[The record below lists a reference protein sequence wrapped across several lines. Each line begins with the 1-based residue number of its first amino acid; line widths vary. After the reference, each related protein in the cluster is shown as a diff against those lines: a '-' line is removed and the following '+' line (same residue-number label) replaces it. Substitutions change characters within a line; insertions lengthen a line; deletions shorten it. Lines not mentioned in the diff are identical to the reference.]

1 MNLGMVFKLQAMHL
15 FFCRGQKALQ
25 ALEGRTTGFLAEGC
39 AILLAI
45 GSFR

>member
-1 MNLGMVFKLQAMHL
+1 MNLGMVFKLQAMYL
-15 FFCRGQKALQ
+15 FCRGQKALQ
-25 ALEGRTTGFLAEGC
+25 ELEGRTTGFLAEGC